1 MALDNIQIR
10 EEDKRVKPSES
21 SSANSIKF
29 KKSSLETA
37 KRKISELEEAR
48 MAAMASLE
56 KVVNALVDDNAT
68 IDQIKNDE
76 IVKNQAVSATLLGDK
91 IDVLSRQDL
100 GVQGPV
106 ELVET
111 RPIRL
116 INKMITAAK
125 ENSENIYSGLEKED
139 STKITPISI
148 DVEEIAKE
156 NEEPL
161 KDSVEE
167 AINKNESLEEYDIKE
182 VFDEELGL
190 KPENESIIFDKDEIE
205 RAVNEKIDN
214 FYANEDYSMS
224 DEEIEKS
231 SEKINEE
238 KNSGVGFKKQ
248 FEGIVLPE
256 MPSAIK
262 SSDEAIRD
270 EIVVTP
276 ERKEVEEYTFEKEEM
291 KPKELSPMF
300 SERQDN
306 NVIAVMEKKDNVEA
320 RGMEISA
327 IDKDVYKGK
336 SIDEL
341 KELVAAMD
349 AEKSQLQEQLNV
361 ADETVEEA
369 RRKNAEI
376 AAEEEESEK
385 KHTEILAEEEEAKKI
400 LAELGTEADRKENE
414 IKEMLIKR
422 ASVLDSEKKNLTTTI
437 QSREEEIISIEKD
450 TESRRAKISANNSDS
465 ESRTATIAN
474 ISKESA
480 SIQERIDKYKEMQK
494 MFNDSENDSEEVVQ
508 MVR

>member
-1 MALDNIQIR
+1 M
-10 EEDKRVKPSES
+10 
-21 SSANSIKF
+21 
-29 KKSSLETA
+29 
-37 KRKISELEEAR
+37 
-48 MAAMASLE
+48 
-56 KVVNALVDDNAT
+56 
-68 IDQIKNDE
+68 
-76 IVKNQAVSATLLGDK
+76 
-91 IDVLSRQDL
+91 
-100 GVQGPV
+100 
-106 ELVET
+106 
-111 RPIRL
+111 
-116 INKMITAAK
+116 
-125 ENSENIYSGLEKED
+125 
-139 STKITPISI
+139 
-148 DVEEIAKE
+148 
-156 NEEPL
+156 
-161 KDSVEE
+161 
-167 AINKNESLEEYDIKE
+167 
-182 VFDEELGL
+182 
-190 KPENESIIFDKDEIE
+190 
-205 RAVNEKIDN
+205 
-214 FYANEDYSMS
+214 
-224 DEEIEKS
+224 
-231 SEKINEE
+231 
-238 KNSGVGFKKQ
+238 
-248 FEGIVLPE
+248 LPE

-327 IDKDVYKGK
+327 VDKDVYKGK

-474 ISKESA
+474 ISKETTN
-480 SIQERIDKYKEMQK
+480 IQERIDKYKEKKK